1 MLNKI
6 VLCIL
11 LPKNKKHKV
20 MERKTKQVQA
30 IIDFN
35 KPLFHNQ
42 IRDLMLDAIKKCNNI
57 FRERREALP
66 FLRRIFAPQEIY
78 HFSCELHMFYSWDG
92 KAPMKSCKYILDPEA
107 YPDAKYENRYLMSIF
122 GLRDYRLYFNVIPG
136 TAAEDQFGT
145 MIAEHES
152 VRIITIKANMKS
164 NHKWERI
171 QAEFL
176 EMFVPIVKE
185 INHEKNEATG

>member
-1 MLNKI
+1 
-6 VLCIL
+6 
-11 LPKNKKHKV
+11 

-30 IIDFN
+30 VIDFN
-35 KPLFHNQ
+35 RPLFHNQ
-42 IRDLMLDAIKKCNNI
+42 IRGLISKAIKECNNI

-66 FLRRIFAPQEIY
+66 FLRRIFAPHEIY
-78 HFSCELHMFYSWDG
+78 HFNCEWYMFCSWDG
-92 KAPMKSCKYILDPEA
+92 KTPMKFCKYSLYPEA

-122 GLRDYRLYFNVIPG
+122 GLRDCRLYFNVIPG
-136 TAAEDQFGT
+136 IAAEDQFGT

-152 VRIITIKANMKS
+152 VRTITIKANMKS

-176 EMFVPIVKE
+176 EMFVPIV
-185 INHEKNEATG
+185 EKIKQEENEATG